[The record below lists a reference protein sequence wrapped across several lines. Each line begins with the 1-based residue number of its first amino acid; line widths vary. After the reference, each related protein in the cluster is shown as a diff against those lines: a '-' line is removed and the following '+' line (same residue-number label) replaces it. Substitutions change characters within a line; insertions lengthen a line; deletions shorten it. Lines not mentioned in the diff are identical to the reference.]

1 MRAITTFV
9 WQDAFDEIELLFPD
23 NLDRLDQNSTQEI
36 HQLHIT
42 TFPLSK
48 RFRIDEKVN
57 TIDDSNRDIF
67 SIVFL
72 SRKHIKNIL
81 RHSIYLYGLVLR
93 LRCY

>member
-42 TFPLSK
+42 TFPVQTLPHRRES
-48 RFRIDEKVN
+48 
-57 TIDDSNRDIF
+57 
-67 SIVFL
+67 
-72 SRKHIKNIL
+72 
-81 RHSIYLYGLVLR
+81 
-93 LRCY
+93 